1 MIKEDVLTEEMPQA
15 IEVEDYVTERNKPMP
30 NKIHGTLQAQII
42 FLLKSSYGEKYNPA
56 GEVTLATEPKSST
69 PDICVYP
76 KERLDVKTVTAK
88 EKEAPITTI
97 EIQSPSQS
105 IDELQKKAWELYF
118 PFGVKTAWIVIPA
131 LKAVQ
136 ILTNDDR
143 QFFFNSGNL
152 ADPETGIELSIEKI
166 FEDLL

>member
-1 MIKEDVLTEEMPQA
+1 MKEDVLTEDMTQPFE
-15 IEVEDYVTERNKPMP
+15 EEDYVTERHKPMP

-42 FLLKSSYGEKYNPA
+42 FLLKSIYGNKYNPP
-56 GEVTLATEPKSST
+56 GEVTLKTEPQTST
-69 PDICVYP
+69 PDICIYT
-76 KERLDVKTVTAK
+76 KSKLDIRTVTAK
-88 EKEAPITTI
+88 EEEAPITTI

-118 PFGVKTAWIVIPA
+118 PFGVKSAWIVIPA

-136 ILTNDDR
+136 VLTNDDQ
-143 QFFFNSGNL
+143 QFFFNSGKL
-152 ADPETGIELSIEKI
+152 SDPITGIELSIEKI